1 MFTPLTFG
9 IALLA
14 AVIIPRIIGGTPVR
28 VLAFV
33 SLGAATVYTGFA
45 PLWAGVLIALAPVFG
60 ALATV
65 LYFYWLG
72 RRALAGK
79 MGEEQQWMAE
89 FINENDEEF
98 MHAMAQINR
107 MEAKELFVLA
117 EDKEELRELALER
130 TSEQSD

>member
-1 MFTPLTFG
+1 MFTPLTFS

-45 PLWAGVLIALAPVFG
+45 PLWAGVLIALAPVFV

-98 MHAMAQINR
+98 MHAMAQVNR
-107 MEAKELFVLA
+107 IEAKELFVLA

-130 TSEQSD
+130 ASEQSD

>member
-33 SLGAATVYTGFA
+33 SLGAAIVYTGFA

-60 ALATV
+60 ALVGV

-130 TSEQSD
+130 ASEQSD

>member
-60 ALATV
+60 ALVGV

-72 RRALAGK
+72 RRALTGK

-130 TSEQSD
+130 ASKQSD

>member
-45 PLWAGVLIALAPVFG
+45 PLWAGVLISLAPVFG

-72 RRALAGK
+72 RRALSGK

-130 TSEQSD
+130 ASNQSD

>member
-9 IALLA
+9 IALLS

-130 TSEQSD
+130 ASEQSD

>member
-72 RRALAGK
+72 RRALSGK

-130 TSEQSD
+130 ASKQSD

>member
-28 VLAFV
+28 VLAFL
-33 SLGAATVYTGFA
+33 SLGAAIVYTGFA

-60 ALATV
+60 ALVGV

-72 RRALAGK
+72 RRALSGK

-117 EDKEELRELALER
+117 QDKEELRELALER
-130 TSEQSD
+130 ASEQSD

>member
-33 SLGAATVYTGFA
+33 SLGAAVVYTGFA

-60 ALATV
+60 VLLGV

-98 MHAMAQINR
+98 IHAMAQINR

-130 TSEQSD
+130 ASEQSD

>member
-65 LYFYWLG
+65 MYFYWLG
-72 RRALAGK
+72 RRALSGK

-130 TSEQSD
+130 ASEQSD

>member
-107 MEAKELFVLA
+107 MEAKELFALA

-130 TSEQSD
+130 ASKQSD

>member
-130 TSEQSD
+130 ASKQSD

>member
-130 TSEQSD
+130 ASEQSD

>member
-33 SLGAATVYTGFA
+33 SLGAATVYTGFT

-130 TSEQSD
+130 VSEQSD

>member
-72 RRALAGK
+72 RRALSGK

-98 MHAMAQINR
+98 MHAIAQINR

-130 TSEQSD
+130 ASEQSD

>member
-130 TSEQSD
+130 VSEQSD